1 MQDSQFARPLT
12 AHTPYRSAH
21 GRAVAVTVLLA
32 LSAAVSLLS
41 ALTSAARISSG
52 TVADPTS
59 DGPTVYDFIEFGVGL
74 IHVVVF
80 LTTVVLFC
88 VWLHRA
94 YSNLTALGYPKQ
106 ALKHSAA
113 WAVGSFFVP
122 IANLFIPYRAVRET
136 WLKSDP
142 AVGDDDY
149 VASREPSS
157 PSIMTLWWAFWII
170 SNIVNNA
177 ALRVSLNAKTAEG
190 EIVATWLG
198 LLGELLTIPAAIFAI
213 LVVREIDRRQEERS
227 RRVTYVP
234 NLPPPPP
241 LFSAPPA
248 PLP

>member
-12 AHTPYRSAH
+12 AHAPYRSGH
-21 GRAVAVTVLLA
+21 GRALAVTMLLA

-41 ALTSAARISSG
+41 VLTSVARISSG

-59 DGPTVYDFIEFGVGL
+59 DEPTVFDFLDFGVGL
-74 IHVVVF
+74 IHTVVF
-80 LTTVVLFC
+80 VTTVVLFC
-88 VWLHRA
+88 MWLHRA
-94 YSNLTALGYPKQ
+94 YSNLPALGNPKQ

-136 WLKSDP
+136 WAKSDP
-142 AVGDDDY
+142 GVAVDNY
-149 VASREPSS
+149 VAPQEPSS

-170 SNIVNNA
+170 SNIVSNA
-177 ALRVSLNAKTAEG
+177 AFRFSLNAKTAG
-190 EIVATWLG
+190 EATVVAWLE
-198 LLGELLTIPAAIFAI
+198 LFGELLAIPAAVFAI

-248 PLP
+248 ARP